1 MLPAKGFLHFI
12 PLQRQR
18 VAFFDA
24 RQHSGVD
31 GMHMQ
36 HHVGFREQAIHRV
49 CRPVSADGFRPEG
62 ARLVAISTCRKS
74 SVVRLPLSRPD
85 SLSQH
90 RVSS

>member
-1 MLPAKGFLHFI
+1 M
-12 PLQRQR
+12 
-18 VAFFDA
+18 
-24 RQHSGVD
+24 
-31 GMHMQ
+31 
-36 HHVGFREQAIHRV
+36 

-90 RVSS
+90 SIILTHRHIAAGRRRPAFRADQ